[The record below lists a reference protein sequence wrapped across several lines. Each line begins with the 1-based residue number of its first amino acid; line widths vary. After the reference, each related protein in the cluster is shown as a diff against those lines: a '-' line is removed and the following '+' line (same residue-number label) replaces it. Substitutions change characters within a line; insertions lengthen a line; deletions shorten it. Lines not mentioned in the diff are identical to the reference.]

1 MTDKTDVLE
10 HRVSSLERAYE
21 QANKALQGINDSL
34 RQLTALEARHVETK
48 AELLRAFEAIKDHET
63 RMRSL
68 EQSHP
73 KNLDQRLFA
82 IEQAMPEVKTVTNNV
97 TKGMLAVVA
106 MVGVAASKVVF
117 GW

>member
-48 AELLRAFEAIKDHET
+48 SELVRAFEALKDHES
-63 RMRSL
+63 RLRAV
-68 EQSHP
+68 EQS
-73 KNLDQRLFA
+73 
-82 IEQAMPEVKTVTNNV
+82 MPEMRAVTGNV
-97 TKGMLAVVA
+97 QKAMFAVVA
-106 MVGVAASKVVF
+106 MVCAAAAKMTF